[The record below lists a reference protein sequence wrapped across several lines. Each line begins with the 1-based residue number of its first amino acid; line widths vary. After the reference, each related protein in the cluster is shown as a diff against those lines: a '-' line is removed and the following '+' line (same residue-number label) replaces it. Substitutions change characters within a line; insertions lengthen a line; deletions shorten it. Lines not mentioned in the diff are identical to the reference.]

1 MSNAEKY
8 KNNPLYSDIT
18 RLDHLSP
25 QPTFTYSWN
34 IETSTWEPSTT
45 STTSGTVGESSVIT
59 TKTVCQKIEEDFILL
74 ENIPDSLRYGESSGK
89 CYGENFS
96 VMNDIFNTHFNNGR
110 TEAGYEETG
119 HPDYFIHEESINT
132 GRCVELNET
141 FHSDTLFSLRSE
153 NGNCS
158 DINSYELKDF
168 SNIYKSG
175 QVDNII
181 IFNESPYPIQFHTA
195 NETINNNIEYGDI
208 LYLYPDTAVQIS
220 SLEASK
226 IFVKRPHTISGFEV
240 KYAINYKK

>member
-175 QVDNII
+175 QVD
-181 IFNESPYPIQFHTA
+181 
-195 NETINNNIEYGDI
+195 
-208 LYLYPDTAVQIS
+208 
-220 SLEASK
+220 
-226 IFVKRPHTISGFEV
+226 
-240 KYAINYKK
+240 